1 MTEAVA
7 STPTPPGGAM
17 SLAIDIHTHY
27 VPHGWPDLATS
38 DETAAEGE
46 WPWLGI
52 DTERDATI
60 MLGTN
65 DAKDPGDGGPNRAR
79 DRSPTLHRAGS

>member
-38 DETAAEGE
+38 DEMTARGE
-46 WPWLGI
+46 WP
-52 DTERDATI
+52 
-60 MLGTN
+60 
-65 DAKDPGDGGPNRAR
+65 
-79 DRSPTLHRAGS
+79 